1 MASHNLEWVFSI
13 KDKVSSGLKGIQKNV
28 RQFNNDI
35 KAVSSSAKTLPV
47 TIDQL
52 REKITTLNAQKGTAT
67 SKAEIIKINAELD
80 RTNKKLKSL
89 ENLPPRGLFQNLNK
103 LSSSILGISLKDIG
117 GFYAVMQVK
126 NLATES
132 VKLFDVQKQAEGQ
145 LRASLISTRNTAGK
159 TFKELTEMA
168 AGLQKKTTFGDEE
181 IIKAQSLLLT
191 FKGVGGAIYDKAIP
205 AILDLSTKM
214 GQDLQSSTIQIGK
227 ALQDPIM
234 GMSTL
239 RRVGI
244 QLSDQQQAQV
254 KKLVESGHMQQ
265 AQMVILNELNSEFGG
280 SSEMAAKAG
289 LGAMKQLHN
298 MWGDIKEKI
307 GGAVLA
313 ELNLIMP
320 KLKRLVE
327 WIDENRHSLFNL
339 AKVVGIATAVYVTFK
354 LALDIRSTIIG
365 TVGMITSLATHIAT
379 FAKIVAV
386 VGTNILVS
394 VRTICTGISTAI
406 GSIPIIGWIAIAIAA
421 IAGLLA
427 YFWNTSAKFRAI
439 IKGSWAY
446 VKNIVVEIWNT
457 IKNVFSAIGDIIHS
471 AITLD
476 FSGVK
481 AAAKRL
487 SSTFTDFGKQSA
499 QAYTKAYNEEMA
511 RSGKSAPKTTKS
523 SSPKQSQRQSITQP
537 LQPLELKTQ
546 TNNQNTS
553 SQEEK
558 NKSDNSNAGSKGTGT
573 IITNIHNL
581 IGGDI
586 VVHTTNLK
594 EGAAEIKRIV
604 VEALMDA
611 TNQRAYE

>member
-28 RQFNNDI
+28 KQFNNDI
-35 KAVSSSAKTLPV
+35 KTVSSSAKALPV

-80 RTNKKLKSL
+80 RTNKKLRSL

-117 GFYAVMQVK
+117 GVYAVMQVK

-132 VKLFDVQKQAEGQ
+132 VKLYDVQKQAEGQ

-339 AKVVGIATAVYVTFK
+339 AKVVGIATAVYVAFK

-365 TVGMITSLATHIAT
+365 TVGMISSLATHIAT

-386 VGTNILVS
+386 VGKTMLIS
-394 VRTICTGISTAI
+394 IRTICTGISTAI

-427 YFWNTSAKFRAI
+427 YFWNTSAKFRAV